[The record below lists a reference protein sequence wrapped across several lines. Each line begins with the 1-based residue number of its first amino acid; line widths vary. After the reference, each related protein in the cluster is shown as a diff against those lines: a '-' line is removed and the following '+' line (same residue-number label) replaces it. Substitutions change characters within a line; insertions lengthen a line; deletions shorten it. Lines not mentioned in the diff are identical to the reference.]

1 MSETTKA
8 IVEKFYHWN
17 ADNANMEATISVL
30 HDDVELFWNSTKGFR
45 KYGKEQIIELI
56 KDIKKEYHSIRVET
70 SHFLT
75 DKNRA
80 AVRLTY
86 YVEPF
91 EAPEEEIPLVHFMA
105 IWEIKDGKLYKG
117 YEMSHLADEHPENL
131 QSFSRLPDLEE
142 K

>member
-1 MSETTKA
+1 MSNTTKA

-17 ADNANMEATISVL
+17 AAEDIESTKAVL

-45 KYGKEQIIELI
+45 KYGKQQIIDLI
-56 KDIKKEYHSIRVET
+56 SDIKKEYKSIRVET
-70 SHFLT
+70 SHFIT

-105 IWEIKDGKLYKG
+105 IWEIKDGQLYKG
-117 YEMSHLADEHPENL
+117 YEMSHLADEHPDNIM
-131 QSFSRLPDLEE
+131 SFSRLPEPEE
-142 K
+142 I